1 MRRRR
6 SPRRAWP
13 CPQSIEAALREMAAE
28 GAGSIRRHAVSRKPA
43 GRQSSIAPRLIK
55 SNCAR
60 VLTILKSRLY
70 K

>member
-1 MRRRR
+1 M
-6 SPRRAWP
+6 
-13 CPQSIEAALREMAAE
+13 ALPAEYRGSTPGDAAE